1 MAEKYDILQWN
12 SHFEKN
18 GETFD
23 IKNDAKESGSTILY
37 PGRFY
42 ILKYKSKTDKRYNAR
57 PVIISL
63 GLSEKDPNSY
73 LCIDLCVMPLKVRL
87 KFIDTYFKWYMNQ
100 IWDNINR
107 YPSVEQ
113 ADKQTP
119 IKNFNYNIICKAAES
134 FYIKNA
140 IKRYKV
146 ENVIAIYSLSFSKVY
161 KVIGK
166 YCDENNFING
176 SIADAQTH
184 FLKQSLNKK

>member
-1 MAEKYDILQWN
+1 MAEKYNILEWCEY
-12 SHFEKN
+12 FEKSKDV
-18 GETFD
+18 FD
-23 IKNDAKESGSTILY
+23 IKKDAKEGGSVILY

-42 ILKYKSKTDKRYNAR
+42 ILNYKSKSDKMYNGR

-87 KFIDTYFKWYMNQ
+87 KFIDTFFKWYKDQ

-107 YPSVEQ
+107 FPDVDS

-146 ENVIAIYSLSFSKVY
+146 ENVTAIYSLPFSKVY
-161 KVIGK
+161 KVIGE
-166 YCDENNFING
+166 YCDENNFVNG
-176 SIADAQTH
+176 STVEAQTV
-184 FLKQSLNKK
+184 FLKKSLKK

>member
-12 SHFEKN
+12 SYFEKN

-23 IKNDAKESGSTILY
+23 IKNDAKESVSTILY

-100 IWDNINR
+100 IWNNINR

-119 IKNFNYNIICKAAES
+119 IKNFNYDIICKAAES

>member
-1 MAEKYDILQWN
+1 MAEKYDILQWY
-12 SHFEKN
+12 SHFLKSKDVFN
-18 GETFD
+18 
-23 IKNDAKESGSTILY
+23 IKNDAKKNSSVVLY

-42 ILKYKSKTDKRYNAR
+42 ILKYKSTTDKIYNSR
-57 PVIISL
+57 PVVISL

-87 KFIDTYFKWYMNQ
+87 KFVSTYFKWYMNQ

-107 YPSVEQ
+107 FPDVKS
-113 ADKQTP
+113 ADKQTN

-146 ENVIAIYSLSFSKVY
+146 GNVTSIYSLPFSKVY
-161 KVIGK
+161 KVIGE
-166 YCDENNFING
+166 YCDENKFING
-176 SIADAQTH
+176 NISEAQSN
-184 FLKQSLNKK
+184 FIKQTIKK

>member
-1 MAEKYDILQWN
+1 MAEKYDILKWYE
-12 SHFEKN
+12 HFVKSGDKFN
-18 GETFD
+18 VKTD
-23 IKNDAKESGSTILY
+23 IKKSDSVVLL
-37 PGRFY
+37 PGCFY
-42 ILKYKSKTDKRYNAR
+42 ILKYKSKSDKRFNSR

-87 KFIDTYFKWYMNQ
+87 KFIATYFKWYMNQ

-107 YPSVEQ
+107 YPDVEQ

-119 IKNFNYNIICKAAES
+119 IKDFNYNIICKAAES

-146 ENVIAIYSLSFSKVY
+146 ENVTSIYSLPFTKVY

-166 YCDENNFING
+166 YCDEDYFANG
-176 SIADAQTH
+176 TIMEAQTH
-184 FLKQSLNKK
+184 FLKQSLK

>member
-1 MAEKYDILQWN
+1 MAEKYDILQWYEY
-12 SHFEKN
+12 FEKN
-18 GETFD
+18 REKFD
-23 IKNDAKESGSTILY
+23 IKKDAKKGNSVILY

-42 ILKYKSKTDKRYNAR
+42 ILKYESKTDKRYNSR

-87 KFIDTYFKWYMNQ
+87 KFIETYFKWYMNQ

-107 YPSVEQ
+107 YPDVEQ

-119 IKNFNYNIICKAAES
+119 IKNLNYNIICKAAEA

-146 ENVIAIYSLSFSKVY
+146 ENVSAIYSVPFSKVY
-161 KVIGK
+161 RMIGK
-166 YCDENNFING
+166 YCDENNFVNG
-176 SIADAQTH
+176 SITEAQTY
-184 FLKQSLNKK
+184 FLKKSLKK

>member
-1 MAEKYDILQWN
+1 MAEKYDILQWYEY
-12 SHFEKN
+12 FEKN
-18 GETFD
+18 GEKFD
-23 IKNDAKESGSTILY
+23 IKKDAKKGSSVILY

-42 ILKYKSKTDKRYNAR
+42 ILKYESKTDKIYNGR

-87 KFIDTYFKWYMNQ
+87 KFIETYFKWYMDQ

-107 YPSVEQ
+107 YPDVEQ
-113 ADKQTP
+113 ADKQIP

-146 ENVIAIYSLSFSKVY
+146 ENVSAIYSVPFLKVY
-161 KVIGK
+161 RMIGK
-166 YCDENNFING
+166 YCDENNFVNG
-176 SIADAQTH
+176 NISEAQTY
-184 FLKQSLNKK
+184 FLKKSLKK

>member
-1 MAEKYDILQWN
+1 MAENYNISQWY
-12 SHFEKN
+12 SHFVKS
-18 GETFD
+18 GDKFD
-23 IKNDAKESGSTILY
+23 IKTDAKEERSVILY

-42 ILKYKSKTDKRYNAR
+42 ILKYKSKTDKLYNAR

-87 KFIDTYFKWYMNQ
+87 KFIETYFKWYNNQ

-107 YPSVEQ
+107 YPDVDS
-113 ADKQTP
+113 ADKQTQ
-119 IKNFNYNIICKAAES
+119 IKNFNYDNICKAAES

-146 ENVIAIYSLSFSKVY
+146 ENVTAIYSLPFSKVY
-161 KVIGK
+161 RVIGK
-166 YCDENNFING
+166 YCDENHFVNG
-176 SIADAQTH
+176 GITNAQSQ
-184 FLKQSLNKK
+184 FLKKSLK

>member
-12 SHFEKN
+12 SYFEKN

-23 IKNDAKESGSTILY
+23 IRNDAKESASAILY

-100 IWDNINR
+100 IWDNINK

-140 IKRYKV
+140 IKRYKI

-176 SIADAQTH
+176 SITDAQAH

>member
-1 MAEKYDILQWN
+1 MAEKYDIIQWYEY
-12 SHFEKN
+12 FEKS
-18 GETFD
+18 GEEFD
-23 IKNDAKESGSTILY
+23 IKKDVKEGDSVILY

-42 ILKYKSKTDKRYNAR
+42 ILKYKSKTDKRYNSR
-57 PVIISL
+57 PVVISL
-63 GLSEKDPNSY
+63 GLSEKDPKSY

-87 KFIDTYFKWYMNQ
+87 KFIETYFKWYMDQ

-107 YPSVEQ
+107 YPGVEQ

-119 IKNFNYNIICKAAES
+119 IKNFNYSIICKAAEA

-146 ENVIAIYSLSFSKVY
+146 ENVTGIYSIPFSKVY
-161 KVIGK
+161 RVIGE

-176 SIADAQTH
+176 NIGEAQEY
-184 FLKQSLNKK
+184 FLKKSLKK

>member
-1 MAEKYDILQWN
+1 MAEKYDILQWI
-12 SHFEKN
+12 SYFEKN
-18 GETFD
+18 GETFN
-23 IKNDAKESGSTILY
+23 IKNDAKESSSTILY

-146 ENVIAIYSLSFSKVY
+146 ENVIAIYSLSFSKIY

>member
-1 MAEKYDILQWN
+1 MAEKYDILQWY
-12 SHFEKN
+12 SHFVKSGDSFN
-18 GETFD
+18 
-23 IKNDAKESGSTILY
+23 IKYDVKKGSSVVLY

-42 ILKYKSKTDKRYNAR
+42 ILKYKSNTDKRYNRR

-87 KFIDTYFKWYMNQ
+87 KFVATYFKWYMNQ

-107 YPSVEQ
+107 YPDVES
-113 ADKQTP
+113 ADKQSN
-119 IKNFNYNIICKAAES
+119 IKNFNYDIICKAAES

-146 ENVIAIYSLSFSKVY
+146 ENVTAIYSLPFTKVY
-161 KVIGK
+161 KVIGE
-166 YCDENNFING
+166 YCDDNHFANG
-176 SIADAQTH
+176 TIMEAQSH
-184 FLKQSLNKK
+184 FLKQSLKK

>member
-1 MAEKYDILQWN
+1 MAEKYDILQWYEY
-12 SHFEKN
+12 FEKN
-18 GETFD
+18 GEKFD
-23 IKNDAKESGSTILY
+23 IKKDAKKDSSVILY
-37 PGRFY
+37 TGRFY
-42 ILKYKSKTDKRYNAR
+42 ILKYKSETDKRYNSR

-87 KFIDTYFKWYMNQ
+87 KFIKTYFKWYMDQ

-107 YPSVEQ
+107 YPDVEQ

-146 ENVIAIYSLSFSKVY
+146 ENVSAIYSVPFSKVY
-161 KVIGK
+161 RMIGK
-166 YCDENNFING
+166 YCDENNFVNG
-176 SIADAQTH
+176 NIMEAQTY
-184 FLKQSLNKK
+184 FLKKSLKK

>member
-1 MAEKYDILQWN
+1 MAEKYDILQWY
-12 SHFEKN
+12 SYFLKS
-18 GETFD
+18 GDKFD
-23 IKNDAKESGSTILY
+23 IKTDAKEGSSVILY

-42 ILKYKSKTDKRYNAR
+42 ILKYKSETDKRHNTR

-87 KFIDTYFKWYMNQ
+87 KFVETYFKWYKDQ
-100 IWDNINR
+100 IWYNINKF
-107 YPSVEQ
+107 PDVEH
-113 ADKQTP
+113 ADKQTT
-119 IKNFNYNIICKAAES
+119 IKKFNYDIICKAAES

-146 ENVIAIYSLSFSKVY
+146 ENVTAIYSLPFSKVY

-166 YCDENNFING
+166 YCDENKFVNG
-176 SIADAQTH
+176 TIMDAQSH
-184 FLKQSLNKK
+184 FLKQSLKK

>member
-1 MAEKYDILQWN
+1 MAEKYDILQWY
-12 SHFEKN
+12 SHFVKSKDSFN
-18 GETFD
+18 
-23 IKNDAKESGSTILY
+23 IKTDAKKGNSVVLL

-42 ILKYKSKTDKRYNAR
+42 ILNYKSKTDKRYNGK

-87 KFIDTYFKWYMNQ
+87 QFVATYFKWYMNQ

-107 YPSVEQ
+107 YPDVES
-113 ADKQTP
+113 ADKQSQ

-146 ENVIAIYSLSFSKVY
+146 ENVTAIYSLPFSKVY
-161 KVIGK
+161 KVIGE
-166 YCDENNFING
+166 YCDENYFING
-176 SIADAQTH
+176 TIVEAQSH
-184 FLKQSLNKK
+184 FLKQSLKK

>member
-1 MAEKYDILQWN
+1 MAEKYNILEWCEY
-12 SHFEKN
+12 FEKSKDV
-18 GETFD
+18 FD
-23 IKNDAKESGSTILY
+23 IKKDAKEGGSVILY

-42 ILKYKSKTDKRYNAR
+42 ILKYKSKSDKMYNGR

-87 KFIDTYFKWYMNQ
+87 KFIDTFFKWYKDQ

-107 YPSVEQ
+107 FPDVDS

-146 ENVIAIYSLSFSKVY
+146 ENVTSIYSLPFSQHEILSAQY
-161 KVIGK
+161 KII
-166 YCDENNFING
+166 DR
-176 SIADAQTH
+176 
-184 FLKQSLNKK
+184 

>member
-12 SHFEKN
+12 SYFEKN

-23 IKNDAKESGSTILY
+23 IKNDAKESDSTILY

-119 IKNFNYNIICKAAES
+119 IKNFNYDIICKAAES

-146 ENVIAIYSLSFSKVY
+146 ENVVAIYSLSFSKVY

-176 SIADAQTH
+176 SIVDAQTH